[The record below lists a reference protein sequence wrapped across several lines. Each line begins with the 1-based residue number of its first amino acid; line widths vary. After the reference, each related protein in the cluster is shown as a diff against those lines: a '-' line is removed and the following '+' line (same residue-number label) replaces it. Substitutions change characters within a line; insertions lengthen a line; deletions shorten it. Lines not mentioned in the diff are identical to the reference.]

1 MYFHYINDRIKKEL
15 LNAAQ
20 IQIER
25 LSKRLDSN
33 LYMFNP
39 AKGLGYMRKVSKS
52 MVYEYYLL
60 LLYLLLLTFKNNGK
74 LIGNLMFRKF
84 VAAIVLI
91 C

>member
-1 MYFHYINDRIKKEL
+1 
-15 LNAAQ
+15 
-20 IQIER
+20 
-25 LSKRLDSN
+25 
-33 LYMFNP
+33 
-39 AKGLGYMRKVSKS
+39 